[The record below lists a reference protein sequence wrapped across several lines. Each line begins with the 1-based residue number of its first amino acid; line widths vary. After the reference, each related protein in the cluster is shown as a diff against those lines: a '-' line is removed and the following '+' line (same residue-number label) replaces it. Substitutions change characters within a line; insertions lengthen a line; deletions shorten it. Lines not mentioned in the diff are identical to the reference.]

1 MQFLAYCLA
10 LPWIYLVSILPF
22 PVLYALSDALY
33 FMVFH
38 VIGYRKNIVLKN
50 LTSAFPE
57 KSPNEIL
64 KLRKE
69 YYHWFCDL
77 ILESFKTLTISREQM
92 LKHCTMSESASKMFN
107 DYFDKGQQVIIVMGH
122 FGNWEWAGNTF
133 SLLQKHQ
140 LYVIYL
146 PLKNKYF
153 SKLITSMRTRFG
165 TKLIPMRDTSKQ
177 MLLNR
182 NSKPGATAFI
192 ADQTPPPDRA
202 HWMTF
207 MRQDTP
213 VYQGTEKLAQK
224 LNYPVIYTSV
234 RRLKRGYY
242 TLEAEVLF
250 EHPAGEPEN
259 KITEAHTQRLE
270 KDIMSQP
277 ATWLW
282 SHRRWKHKR
291 PLTSTASDST
301 AVAAKS
307 KSEEVKP
314 SGKRVNIFSGALYY
328 LILMP
333 LSRASFGVLR
343 AVSTTLYFVI
353 YKVFGYR
360 KKVVQENL
368 RRSFPDKSSEE
379 LLVIEK
385 KFFRHLCDVILDG
398 IKVFSISKDDLRAHL
413 TCVNPEVIRKHYD
426 AGQSV
431 IIAVGHYNSW
441 ELFLTGVNLFV
452 RHRAVVIY
460 QPLSNEFLD
469 RKLREKRS
477 EYRTILL
484 PAKDV
489 KAFFRS
495 PGKEPTATVFAIDQS
510 PGKPESC
517 YWMNFLNQETGV
529 LFGTEKYAKDYNQPV
544 YYARIKQ
551 ERRSHYTLEFVEVT
565 TEPTATS
572 HGEITEKVTRLL
584 EGDIRN
590 QPELW
595 LWSHRRWKHKKPV
608 AKSVSS

>member
-1 MQFLAYCLA
+1 MQFFTYCLA

-22 PVLYALSDALY
+22 PVLYAVSDVLY
-33 FMVFH
+33 FLVFH
-38 VIGYRKNIVLKN
+38 IAGYRKKIVLNN

-57 KSPNEIL
+57 KSPQEIL
-64 KLRKE
+64 KLRRE

-77 ILESFKTLTISREQM
+77 ILESFKTLTISQAEM
-92 LKHCTMSESASKMFN
+92 LKHCSMSESAAKL
-107 DYFDKGQQVIIVMGH
+107 FDGYYEKGQHVIIVMGH

-140 LYVIYL
+140 LYVVYL
-146 PLKNKYF
+146 PLKHKYF
-153 SKLITSMRTRFG
+153 HRLITSMRTRFG
-165 TKLIPMRDTSKQ
+165 TRLIPMRETSKQ

-234 RRLKRGYY
+234 RRVKRGYY
-242 TLEAEVLF
+242 SLEAEVLF

-259 KITEAHTQRLE
+259 KITEMHTQRLE

-277 ATWLW
+277 STWLW

-291 PLTSTASDST
+291 PAHLSGKSDSRQADST
-301 AVAAKS
+301 SSVQKKKS
-307 KSEEVKP
+307 
-314 SGKRVNIFSGALYY
+314 SGQRVSIFSGALYY

-343 AVSTTLYFVI
+343 TVSTLLYFVI

-360 KKVVQENL
+360 KKVVRMNL
-368 RRSFPDKSSEE
+368 RNSFPEKSASE
-379 LLVIEK
+379 LLLIEQ
-385 KFFRHLCDVILDG
+385 KFYRHLCDVIMDG

-413 TCVNPEVIRKHYD
+413 TCTNPEVIRKHYD

-441 ELFLTGVNLFV
+441 ELFLTGLNLFV

-460 QPLSNEFLD
+460 QPLSNAFLD

-484 PAKDV
+484 PSRDV
-489 KAFFRS
+489 KSFFRS

-510 PGKPESC
+510 PSKPDSC
-517 YWMNFLNQETGV
+517 YWMEFLHQETGV
-529 LFGTEKYAKDYNQPV
+529 LFGTEKYAREYKQPV
-544 YYARIKQ
+544 YYARIRQ
-551 ERRSHYTLEFVEVT
+551 ERRSHYSLEFVEVAT
-565 TEPTATS
+565 DPSATS
-572 HGEITEKVTRLL
+572 YGEITEKVTRML
-584 EGDIRN
+584 ELDIQR

-595 LWSHRRWKHKKPV
+595 LWSHRRWKHKKPPG
-608 AKSVSS
+608 KSV

>member
-1 MQFLAYCLA
+1 MQFLTYCLA

-22 PVLYALSDALY
+22 PVLYAVSDVLY
-33 FMVFH
+33 FMIFH
-38 VIGYRKNIVLKN
+38 VVGYRKKIVLNN

-57 KSPNEIL
+57 KSPQEIL

-77 ILESFKTLTISREQM
+77 ILESFKTLTISPEQM
-92 LKHCTMSESASKMFN
+92 LKHVKMSESASKLFD
-107 DYFDKGQQVIIVMGH
+107 DYAIKGQHVIIVMGH
-122 FGNWEWAGNTF
+122 FGNWEWAGNSF

-140 LYVIYL
+140 LYVVYL

-153 SKLITSMRTRFG
+153 HRLITSMRTRFG
-165 TKLIPMRDTSKQ
+165 TKLIPMRETSKQ

-234 RRLKRGYY
+234 RRTKRGYY
-242 TLEAEVLF
+242 TLEAELLF
-250 EHPAGEPEN
+250 EHPAGEPDT
-259 KITEAHTQRLE
+259 KITEAHTRRLE
-270 KDIMSQP
+270 KDILSQP

-291 PLTSTASDST
+291 TEQSSAKKESGQTTSTISF
-301 AVAAKS
+301 VEK
-307 KSEEVKP
+307 KP
-314 SGKRVNIFSGALYY
+314 TSQRVNIFSGALYY

-333 LSRASFGVLR
+333 LSRMPFGALQ
-343 AVSTTLYFVI
+343 AVSTFLYFVV
-353 YKVFGYR
+353 YKVCGYR
-360 KKVVQENL
+360 KKVVRTNL
-368 RRSFPDKSSEE
+368 RNSFPEKSEAE
-379 LLVIEK
+379 RLEIER
-385 KFFRHLCDVILDG
+385 KFYRHLCDVLMDG

-460 QPLSNEFLD
+460 QPLSNAFLD

-484 PAKDV
+484 PSKDV
-489 KAFFRS
+489 KSFFRS

-510 PGKPESC
+510 PSKPASC
-517 YWMNFLNQETGV
+517 YWMEFLNQETGV
-529 LFGTEKYAKDYNQPV
+529 LFGTEKYSRDYQQPV

-551 ERRSHYTLEFVEVT
+551 VKRSHYSLEFVEVST
-565 TEPTATS
+565 TPESTT
-572 HGEITEKVTRLL
+572 HGEITEKVTRML
-584 EGDIRN
+584 ESDIRH

-595 LWSHRRWKHKKPV
+595 LWSHRRWKHRKP
-608 AKSVSS
+608 